1 MPADLQEAACQ
12 RMTTNLFFSGLQQTV
27 ATALA
32 EDVGTGDITAGLVP
46 HDSFAVARVMTREHA
61 VVCGEPWV
69 NEVFSQVDSR
79 NKLEWVNHD
88 GAHVKPGDII
98 FTVAGPAR
106 SLLTS
111 ERVALNFLQ
120 TLSGVATAASEY
132 AELVKH
138 TAVQI
143 LDTRKTIPGLRL
155 AQKYAVKTGGCNNHR
170 IGLFDAYLIKENHI
184 RASGG
189 ISQAVE
195 AARSLNPGR
204 TIEVEVETMEQ
215 LEEALATKAD
225 IVMLDNFSLE
235 VIRTAVAFTRGRAK
249 LEASGGYS
257 KESLIAVAETGVD
270 YISVGA
276 LTKHV
281 RAIDYTMLFNT

>member
-1 MPADLQEAACQ
+1 
-12 RMTTNLFFSGLQQTV
+12 MTTNPFFYGLQQTV

-32 EDVGTGDITAGLVP
+32 EDIGSGDITASLVP
-46 HDSFAVARVMTREHA
+46 QDALARARVMTREHA

-69 NEVFSQVDSR
+69 NEVFSQVDPRS
-79 NKLEWVNHD
+79 KLEWISHD
-88 GAHVKPGDII
+88 GMRVKPGDTI

-143 LDTRKTIPGLRL
+143 LDTRKTLPGLRL

-189 ISQAVE
+189 VSQAVE
-195 AARSLNPGR
+195 AARTLNPGR
-204 TIEVEVETMEQ
+204 KIEVEVETMGQ
-215 LEEALATKAD
+215 LEEALAAKAD

-235 VIRTAVAFTRGRAK
+235 MIRVAVAFTQGRAK

-257 KESLIAVAETGVD
+257 KESLVAVAETGID

-281 RAIDYTMLFNT
+281 RATDYTMLFST